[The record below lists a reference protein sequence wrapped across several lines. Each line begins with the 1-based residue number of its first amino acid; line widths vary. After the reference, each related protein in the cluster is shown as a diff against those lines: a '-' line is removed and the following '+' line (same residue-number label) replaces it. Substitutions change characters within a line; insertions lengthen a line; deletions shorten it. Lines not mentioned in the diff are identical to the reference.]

1 MGAVTDDP
9 VDAGKRT
16 TLLGIAA
23 LGAASSVPSI
33 ASGEGGGSD
42 TRRSITAYVARVPG
56 AHFSKVRDDCGLAT
70 GETQHHLRTL
80 ESKDVLESDRDGD
93 YRRFFLA
100 DRFSTFERTALGYL
114 RRETA
119 RGILIELLATP
130 ETTATAIAETLSV
143 SRPAVSTQ
151 AALLEEA
158 GLLDRSEGY
167 RIRRPETVLTL
178 VVRYAD
184 SFGPRAIELAHRA
197 DELVAYDP

>member
-1 MGAVTDDP
+1 VTDDP

-16 TLLGIAA
+16 TLRGIAA
-23 LGAASSVPSI
+23 LGAASSVAGI
-33 ASGEGGGSD
+33 ASGDDGGSD
-42 TRRSITAYVARVPG
+42 TRQGISEYVARVPG
-56 AHFSKVRDDCGLAT
+56 AHFSKIRDDCSLAT

-80 ESKDVLESDRDGD
+80 ESEGVLESERDGD

-100 DRFSTFERTALGYL
+100 DRFTPFERTALGYL

-119 RGILIELLATP
+119 RGILVELLADP
-130 ETTATAIAETLSV
+130 DATATGIAETLDV

-151 AALLEEA
+151 ASLLEDA
-158 GLLDRSEGY
+158 GILDRSDGY

-178 VVRYAD
+178 LVRYAD
-184 SFGPRAIELAHRA
+184 SFGPRALALAGRA